1 MRRLINSTL
10 IILSTS
16 ILATITAGCTLFPT
30 GEPTPRP
37 TYTPYPTIAPNPTS
51 MPRPT
56 YTPHPTSDQAPTL
69 RPTYTPYP
77 TFTIDQVTNIEVHRY
92 HSAGTIEYFDY
103 PAATAI
109 DRGQE
114 MLRNSEN
121 EAALRKTLGAIA
133 QRSRATEPDI
143 ERALEQ
149 GFAQGVA
156 QALTDGIMTR

>member
-1 MRRLINSTL
+1 
-10 IILSTS
+10 
-16 ILATITAGCTLFPT
+16 
-30 GEPTPRP
+30 
-37 TYTPYPTIAPNPTS
+37 
-51 MPRPT
+51 
-56 YTPHPTSDQAPTL
+56 
-69 RPTYTPYP
+69 
-77 TFTIDQVTNIEVHRY
+77 
-92 HSAGTIEYFDY
+92 
-103 PAATAI
+103 
-109 DRGQE
+109 